1 MRHFLSVEQ
10 FTNEQFMM
18 LVKRALDF
26 KNGRDTFR
34 SDRSIVN
41 MFFEDSTRT
50 KHSFEMAEHK
60 IGMHQVNFDVGSSS
74 VKKGETLYDSVLTMQ
89 AIGVDV
95 AVIRHPD
102 RDYMNQ
108 LMNLNIQIVNAG
120 SGSGQHPSQSLLDI
134 MTIYEEFRQFTDLKI
149 AIIGDIR
156 HSRVAMSNMMM
167 LNKLGAD
174 IIFAGPSDYF
184 DRSFEQYGTLMSVDE
199 AVKESDVVM
208 MLRVQLERH
217 SDDKQSFSKEEYHP
231 RFGLTRKRFLTMKE
245 KAIIMHP
252 APVNRDVELAD
263 ELVECEK
270 SRIVAQM
277 SNGVFARMAILEWV
291 LKGRYDELNT
301 EEW

>member
-26 KNGRDTFR
+26 KRGRDSFR

-102 RDYMNQ
+102 REYMNQ

-134 MTIYEEFRQFTDLKI
+134 MTIYEEFRRFKALKV

-156 HSRVAMSNMMM
+156 HSRVAMSNMIM
-167 LNKLGAD
+167 LNKLGAE
-174 IIFAGPSDYF
+174 IIFAGPLDYF
-184 DRSFEQYGTLMSVDE
+184 DRSFEQYGTLMSVDD
-199 AVKESDVVM
+199 AVALSDVVM

-217 SDDKQSFSKEEYHP
+217 DEQEATFSKKAYHQE
-231 RFGLTRKRFLTMKE
+231 FGLTRERFLTMK
-245 KAIIMHP
+245 KDAIIMHP

-263 ELVECEK
+263 ELVECDK
-270 SRIVAQM
+270 SRIVVQM

-301 EEW
+301 EKW

>member
-26 KNGRDTFR
+26 KKGRDSFR

-60 IGMHQVNFDVGSSS
+60 IGMHQVNFDLGSSS

-134 MTIYEEFRQFTDLKI
+134 MTIYEEFRRFTGLKV

-167 LNKLGAD
+167 LNKLGAE
-174 IIFAGPSDYF
+174 ITFAGPSDYF
-184 DRSFEQYGTLMSVDE
+184 DRSFEQYGTLMSVDD
-199 AVKESDVVM
+199 AVKQSDVVM

-217 SDDKQSFSKEEYHP
+217 GDDKLVFSKEDYHR
-231 RFGLTRKRFLTMKE
+231 RFGLTRERFLTMKDD
-245 KAIIMHP
+245 AIIMHP

-270 SRIVAQM
+270 SRIVTQM
-277 SNGVFARMAILEWV
+277 KNGVFARMAILEWV

>member
-1 MRHFLSVEQ
+1 MRHFLSVDQ
-10 FTNEQFMM
+10 FTNEEFMM

-26 KNGRDTFR
+26 KYGRDTFR
-34 SDRSIVN
+34 SDRTAVN
-41 MFFEDSTRT
+41 MFFENSTRT

-60 IGMHQVNFDVGSSS
+60 IGMHQVNFEVSSSS

-102 RDYMNQ
+102 PKYMDQ

-134 MTIYEEFRQFTDLKI
+134 MTIYEEFKYFKGLKV
-149 AIIGDIR
+149 AIIGDIS

-174 IIFAGPSDYF
+174 VYFAGPQAYF
-184 DRSFEQYGTLMSVDE
+184 DSTYERYGTLMSVDE
-199 AVKESDVVM
+199 AVREADVVM

-217 SDDKQSFSKEEYHP
+217 DESEQGFTKEAYHQEY
-231 RFGLTRKRFLTMKE
+231 GLTRERFLTMKDS
-245 KAIIMHP
+245 AIIMHP

-270 SRIVAQM
+270 SRIVKQM
-277 SNGVFARMAILEWV
+277 SNGVYARIAILEWV
-291 LKGRYDELNT
+291 LKGRYDELNS
-301 EEW
+301 EKW

>member
-1 MRHFLSVEQ
+1 MRHFLSVDQ
-10 FTNEQFMM
+10 FSNEEFMM

-26 KNGRDTFR
+26 KYGRDTFR
-34 SDRSIVN
+34 SDRSAVN
-41 MFFEDSTRT
+41 MFFENSTRT

-60 IGMHQVNFDVGSSS
+60 IGMQQVNFEVSSSS

-102 RDYMNQ
+102 PKYMDQ

-134 MTIYEEFRQFTDLKI
+134 MTIYEEFKYFKGLKV
-149 AIIGDIR
+149 AIIGDIS

-167 LNKLGAD
+167 LNKLGAEVY
-174 IIFAGPSDYF
+174 FAGPQAYF
-184 DRSFEQYGTLMSVDE
+184 DRTFERFGTLMSVDDAVRE
-199 AVKESDVVM
+199 ADVVM

-217 SDDKQSFSKEEYHP
+217 GESEQDFTKEAYHQEY
-231 RFGLTRKRFLTMKE
+231 GLTRERFLTMKDS
-245 KAIIMHP
+245 AIIMHP

-270 SRIVAQM
+270 SRIVKQM
-277 SNGVFARMAILEWV
+277 SNGVYARIAILEWV
-291 LKGRYDELNT
+291 LKGRYDELNS